1 MMLTETALLKIVKK
15 CAFKIANSWGTSFV
29 SSGISSNTGYFW
41 VMYDALNKVSANNV
55 NDWEAKYSGTRSPAF
70 NLLPDCENAFFTIDV
85 AHKNVNFVGRLSV
98 NTSDRETLTL
108 KINRGTSTLWSH
120 NNAYTIFRML
130 VQILAD
136 LLLTEIS
143 FLIMIIWLHL
153 FQGTAMGI
161 IGLHIYREQQWEMIM
176 NLMYWII

>member
-1 MMLTETALLKIVKK
+1 MKK
-15 CAFKIANSWGTSFV
+15 GAFKIANSWGTNFISH
-29 SSGISSNTGYFW
+29 GISSNTGYFW
-41 VMYDALNKVSANNV
+41 VMYDALNEVSANNI
-55 NDWEAKYSGTRSPAF
+55 NNWEAKYNGTRSPAF
-70 NLLPDCENAFFTIDV
+70 KYLPDCENAFFTIDV

-120 NNAYTIFRML
+120 NNAYTIFPY
-130 VQILAD
+130 VSSDSGGFAFNGDI
-136 LLLTEIS
+136 
-143 FLIMIIWLHL
+143 FLIMIIWRHL

-161 IGLHIYREQQWEMIM
+161 IGLHIYRERQLEMIM